1 MTEQKLNELYE
12 RFGYRKFKMTK
23 FEPYD
28 LYADNRD
35 FLKSNQLITFTDL
48 DGSLLALK
56 PDVTLSIIK
65 SNLGGEEKVYYN
77 ETVYRPKDNHYREIL
92 QSGVECIGKIDAY
105 SEAEVIALAAES
117 LKLIGEHFV
126 IRVSDAAFLQ
136 EMFTTMGLSESTVAE
151 ALRLFSMKNTA
162 GFDALVQE
170 GKLTEASART
180 LKSLADLYLPFREG
194 AAALRSYAISNAS
207 AQMAEHLA
215 KLSDILEAFGVLPYI
230 YLDFSLVNS
239 MDYYNGL
246 IFQGAEEIPF
256 TVLSGGRYDRLPE
269 KMGKKVGAIGFAL
282 DLDTVANYTSVR
294 KEADVDVLLL
304 YKEEEEATRVAAA
317 MQTLRAQG
325 LRVRSLRREEQ
336 DHVEHKITARQTL
349 SLVEAEALA
358 VSSCDGR
365 VSTEAQAISTCA
377 AVEQESAGND
387 SMRKSSAKGQEGDGR
402 SC

>member
-1 MTEQKLNELYE
+1 MMTEQKLNELYE

-35 FLKSNQLITFTDL
+35 FLKSSQLITFTDL

-77 ETVYRPKDNHYREIL
+77 ETVYRPKDSHYREIL
-92 QSGVECIGKIDAY
+92 QSGIECIGRIDAY

-117 LKLIGEHFV
+117 LKLIGERFV

-136 EMFTTMGLSESTVAE
+136 EMFATMGLSDSTVAE

-162 GFDALVQE
+162 GFDALVRE

-180 LKSLADLYLPFREG
+180 LKSLADLYRPFREG
-194 AAALRSYAISNAS
+194 AAELCSFAISNAS
-207 AQMAEHLA
+207 AQMADHLA
-215 KLSDILEAFGVLPYI
+215 KLCDILDAFGVLRYV

-246 IFQGAEEIPF
+246 IFQGAVEEIPF

-282 DLDTVANYTSVR
+282 DLDTVANYSTQR
-294 KEADVDVLLL
+294 RDADVDVLVL
-304 YKEEEEATRVAAA
+304 YAAGDEATRVAAV
-317 MQTLRAQG
+317 MRTLSARG
-325 LRVRSLRREEQ
+325 LRVRSLRIEEQ
-336 DHVEHKITARQTL
+336 AQVEHKITARQTL
-349 SLVEAEALA
+349 TLEEAENY
-358 VSSCDGR
+358 D
-365 VSTEAQAISTCA
+365 
-377 AVEQESAGND
+377 
-387 SMRKSSAKGQEGDGR
+387 
-402 SC
+402 

>member
-126 IRVSDAAFLQ
+126 LRVSDAAFLQ
-136 EMFTTMGLSESTVAE
+136 EMFATMGLSESTMAE

-162 GFDALVQE
+162 GFDVLVHE

-194 AAALRSYAISNAS
+194 AAALRAYAISNAS

-215 KLSDILEAFGVLPYI
+215 KLSDILEAFGVLQYV

-246 IFQGAEEIPF
+246 IFQGAVEEIPF
-256 TVLSGGRYDRLPE
+256 TVLSGGRYDRLPQ
-269 KMGKKVGAIGFAL
+269 KMGKRVGAIGFAL

-294 KEADVDVLLL
+294 KEADVDVLVL
-304 YKEEEEATRVAAA
+304 YEEGEEATRVAAVMHA
-317 MQTLRAQG
+317 LSARG

-336 DHVEHKITARQTL
+336 EHVEHKITARKTL
-349 SLVEAEALA
+349 SLSEAEACMTDGSVTGEACA
-358 VSSCDGR
+358 VSVRDEN
-365 VSTEAQAISTCA
+365 VSTEACVPDENTQRGGGT
-377 AVEQESAGND
+377 
-387 SMRKSSAKGQEGDGR
+387 

>member
-1 MTEQKLNELYE
+1 MMTEQKLNELYE

-35 FLKSNQLITFTDL
+35 FLKSSQLITFTDL

-92 QSGVECIGKIDAY
+92 QSGIECIGRIDAY

-117 LKLIGEHFV
+117 LKLIGERFV

-136 EMFTTMGLSESTVAE
+136 EMFATMGLSDSTVAE

-162 GFDALVQE
+162 GFDALVRE

-180 LKSLADLYLPFREG
+180 LKSLADLYRPFREG
-194 AAALRSYAISNAS
+194 AAELRSFAISNAS
-207 AQMAEHLA
+207 AQMADHLA
-215 KLSDILEAFGVLPYI
+215 KLCDILEAFGVLRYV

-246 IFQGAEEIPF
+246 IFQGAVEEIPF

-282 DLDTVANYTSVR
+282 DLDTVANYSTQR
-294 KEADVDVLLL
+294 RDADVDVLVL
-304 YKEEEEATRVAAA
+304 YDMGDEATRVAAV
-317 MQTLRAQG
+317 MRTLSARG
-325 LRVRSLRREEQ
+325 LRVRSLRVEEQ
-336 DHVEHKITARQTL
+336 ARVEHKITARQTL
-349 SLVEAEALA
+349 RLSEAEALA
-358 VSSCDGR
+358 TREDATVDGTVLGVMR
-365 VSTEAQAISTCA
+365 EAVPG
-377 AVEQESAGND
+377 AVASI
-387 SMRKSSAKGQEGDGR
+387 MRTGELGDHIGEGSGIK
-402 SC
+402 